1 MPRDSSGDDDEDA
14 FRQNSFKI
22 CCKIPENHWST
33 ILCTANSQLTML
45 FLHKKHFFGK
55 KKQFFWRIGA
65 SNPGCDLRS
74 QLLKELLLH
83 VFYFYHHIIIACI
96 VFDSFNM

>member
-1 MPRDSSGDDDEDA
+1 
-14 FRQNSFKI
+14 
-22 CCKIPENHWST
+22 
-33 ILCTANSQLTML
+33 ML
-45 FLHKKHFFGK
+45 FLQKSIFLAK